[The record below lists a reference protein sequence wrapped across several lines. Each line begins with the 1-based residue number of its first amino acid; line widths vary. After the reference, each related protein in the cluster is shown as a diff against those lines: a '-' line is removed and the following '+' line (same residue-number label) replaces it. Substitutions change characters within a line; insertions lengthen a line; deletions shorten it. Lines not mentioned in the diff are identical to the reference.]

1 MTQEPIT
8 RRYIDALAG
17 VLQRTRVTARNDA
30 ALSLDEGIHWMRQ
43 AAAETHARG
52 NKIMF
57 IGNGGSAAIASHMA
71 NDYSK
76 NGGLRATAFNDSS
89 ALTCLGNDF
98 GYEYVFS
105 KQIELHHRPGD
116 LLVAISSSGRS
127 RNILN
132 GVDAAVSGGCR
143 VATLSGFGAD
153 NALRRMGDINFFL
166 DSGEYGF
173 VEIGHL
179 ALCHAVLDIHMG
191 WNGEV

>member
-98 GYEYVFS
+98 GYEYVFA
-105 KQIELHHRPGD
+105 KQIELHGNPND
-116 LLVAISSSGRS
+116 LLIAISSSGVS
-127 RNILN
+127 SNILN
-132 GVDAAVSGGCR
+132 AVTAARARNIRAV
-143 VATLSGFGAD
+143 TFSGFKAD
-153 NALRRMGDINFFL
+153 NPLRASGDLNFYVPA
-166 DSGEYGF
+166 SEYGF
-173 VEIGHL
+173 VEMAHQALLHALLDLKIGWRP
-179 ALCHAVLDIHMG
+179 AA
-191 WNGEV
+191 